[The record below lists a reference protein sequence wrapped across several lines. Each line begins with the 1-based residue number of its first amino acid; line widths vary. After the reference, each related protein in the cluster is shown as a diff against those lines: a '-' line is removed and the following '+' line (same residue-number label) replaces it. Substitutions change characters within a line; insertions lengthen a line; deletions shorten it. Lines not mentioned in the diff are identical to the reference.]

1 MKKKP
6 LSGIKILDLTRLLP
20 GPMCTLHLA
29 DMGADVL
36 KIEELS
42 IGDYARLM
50 PPMQNKNSVFFHAVN
65 RNKRSIAID
74 LTREEGRLLFF
85 KLSETADII
94 VESFRPG
101 VVNKLGIDYE
111 TLKKNNPKLI
121 YCSIT
126 GYGQTGPYRD
136 KAGHDINYC
145 AYTGVLDRGRKPNLS
160 HSLIPSPNGEGAGG
174 EVQPFIPNFQ
184 IADVVGGSL
193 NAAMGILA
201 ALVQQKMT
209 GEGQYID
216 VSIMDGILAHATT
229 ALAQVDHGEH
239 GFLTGALPCYSIYET
254 SDKKFMA
261 LGALEFKF
269 WERFCKA
276 IDRADLVIFHM
287 VAEEQAQKVFTE
299 VSTIF
304 ESNTQQFWTEKFKDI
319 DCCVSPIL
327 SLKEALNNEQ
337 VQARNMIQIKNYHDE
352 GEVLQFGLP
361 LKFSSFQFE
370 VEMPAPLLGEHT
382 EAELQKIGCSESE
395 IKELRKNK
403 IIF

>member
-1 MKKKP
+1 MKNKP
-6 LSGIKILDLTRLLP
+6 LTGVKILDLTRLLP

-42 IGDYARLM
+42 IGDYSRLM

-74 LTREEGRLLFF
+74 LTKEEGRLLFL

-145 AYTGVLDRGRKPNLS
+145 AYTGVLDRK
-160 HSLIPSPNGEGAGG
+160 E
-174 EVQPFIPNFQ
+174 EQPFIPNFQ

-201 ALVQQKMT
+201 ALVQQKTT

-276 IDRADLVIFHM
+276 IDRPDLVIFHM
-287 VAEEQAQKVFTE
+287 VAEEQAQKVFIE

-337 VQARNMIQIKNYHDE
+337 VQARNMVTVKNHPQE
-352 GEVLQFGLP
+352 GDVLQFSLP

-370 VEMPAPLLGEHT
+370 VEQSAPELGEHT

-403 IIF
+403 IIL

>member
-6 LSGIKILDLTRLLP
+6 LTGIKILDLTRLLP

-50 PPMQNKNSVFFHAVN
+50 PPMQHKNSTFFHAVN

-74 LTREEGRLLFF
+74 LTKEDGRQLFL
-85 KLSETADII
+85 KLSETADIVI
-94 VESFRPG
+94 ESFRPG
-101 VVNKLGIDYE
+101 VVNKLGIDYD

-121 YCSIT
+121 YCAIT

-145 AYTGVLDRGRKPNLS
+145 SYTGVLDRK
-160 HSLIPSPNGEGAGG
+160 GEF
-174 EVQPFIPNFQ
+174 PFIPNFQ
-184 IADVVGGSL
+184 IADIVGGSL

-229 ALAQVDHGEH
+229 ALAQVNHGEH

-276 IDRADLVIFHM
+276 IDRADLVLFHM
-287 VAEEQAQKVFTE
+287 VAEAEAGKVYNE
-299 VSTIF
+299 VSAIF
-304 ESNTQQFWTEKFKDI
+304 KSNTRQYWTDKFKDI
-319 DCCVSPIL
+319 DCCVSPVL

-337 VQARNMIQIKNYHDE
+337 VKARDMIEIKKYPDE
-352 GEVLQFGLP
+352 GEVIQFGLP
-361 LKFSSFQFE
+361 TKFSSFQFE
-370 VEMPAPLLGEHT
+370 VETPAPLLGEHT
-382 EAELQKIGCSESE
+382 AQELSALGYSKIE
-395 IKELRKNK
+395 IERLRNAK
-403 IIF
+403 IIL

>member
-6 LSGIKILDLTRLLP
+6 LTGIKILDLTRLLP

-29 DMGADVL
+29 DMGADVI

-50 PPMQNKNSVFFHAVN
+50 PPMQHKNSTFFHAVN
-65 RNKRSIAID
+65 RNKRSVAID
-74 LTREEGRLLFF
+74 LTKEEGSQLFL
-85 KLSETADII
+85 KLSETADVVI
-94 VESFRPG
+94 ESFRPG
-101 VVNKLGIDYE
+101 VVNKLGINYD

-145 AYTGVLDRGRKPNLS
+145 AYAGVLDRKEEQ
-160 HSLIPSPNGEGAGG
+160 PS
-174 EVQPFIPNFQ
+174 IPNFQ

-201 ALVQQKMT
+201 ALVQQKTT

-216 VSIMDGILAHATT
+216 VAIMDGLIAHATT
-229 ALAQVDHGEH
+229 ALAQVNHGEH

-276 IDRADLVIFHM
+276 IDKSHLLPYHM
-287 VAEEQAQKVFTE
+287 ATEAEAQKVFTE
-299 VSTIF
+299 ISIIF
-304 ESNTQQFWTEKFKDI
+304 KSNTQQYWAKKFEDI

-327 SLKEALNNEQ
+327 SLKEAMNNQQ
-337 VQARNMIQIKNYHDE
+337 VKARHMVEKINHPEE
-352 GEVLQFGLP
+352 GEITQFSLP
-361 LKFSSFQFE
+361 LKFNSFQFE
-370 VEMPAPLLGEHT
+370 IEMPAPLLGEHT
-382 EAELQKIGCSESE
+382 QQELLAIGFSE
-395 IKELRKNK
+395 IEIKKLRASK
-403 IIF
+403 IIL

>member
-1 MKKKP
+1 MKIKP
-6 LSGIKILDLTRLLP
+6 LTGVKILDLTRLLP

-74 LTREEGRLLFF
+74 LTKEEGRLLFL

-145 AYTGVLDRGRKPNLS
+145 AYTGVLDRK
-160 HSLIPSPNGEGAGG
+160 E
-174 EVQPFIPNFQ
+174 EQPFIPNFQ

-287 VAEEQAQKVFTE
+287 VAEEQAQKVFAE
-299 VSTIF
+299 VSAIF
-304 ESNTQQFWTEKFKDI
+304 ESNTQQFWIDKFKDI

-327 SLKEALNNEQ
+327 TLKESLDNEQ
-337 VQARNMIQIKNYHDE
+337 VKARNMIQIKNYPDE

-382 EAELQKIGCSESE
+382 EQELLAIGYSKIE
-395 IKELRKNK
+395 IEQLRKTK
-403 IIF
+403 IIL

>member
-6 LSGIKILDLTRLLP
+6 LTGVKILDLTRLLP

-42 IGDYARLM
+42 VGDYARLM

-74 LTREEGRLLFF
+74 LTKEEGRLLFL
-85 KLSETADII
+85 KLAETADII

-145 AYTGVLDRGRKPNLS
+145 AYTGVLDRK
-160 HSLIPSPNGEGAGG
+160 E
-174 EVQPFIPNFQ
+174 EQPFIPNFQ
-184 IADVVGGSL
+184 IADIVGGSL

-201 ALVQQKMT
+201 ALVQQKTT

-216 VSIMDGILAHATT
+216 VSIMDGILAHATA

-254 SDKKFMA
+254 SDNKFMA

-269 WERFCKA
+269 WERFCKT

-287 VAEEQAQKVFTE
+287 VAEEQAQKVFIE

-304 ESNTQQFWTEKFKDI
+304 ESNTQQFWTDKFKDI

-337 VQARNMIQIKNYHDE
+337 VKARNMIQLKNFPDE

-370 VEMPAPLLGEHT
+370 VKMPAPQLGEHT
-382 EAELQKIGCSESE
+382 QQELLAIGYSE
-395 IKELRKNK
+395 IEIKKLREIK
-403 IIF
+403 IIL

>member
-6 LSGIKILDLTRLLP
+6 LTGIKILDLTRLLP

-29 DMGADVL
+29 DMGAEVL
-36 KIEELS
+36 KIEDPVV
-42 IGDYARLM
+42 GDYARSI

-65 RNKRSIAID
+65 RNKQSLAVD
-74 LTREEGRLLFF
+74 LTKEEGRKLFL
-85 KLSETADII
+85 KLAKTADVV

-101 VVNKLGIDYE
+101 VVTKLGIDYE
-111 TLKKNNPKLI
+111 TLKAINPKLI

-145 AYTGVLDRGRKPNLS
+145 SYAGVLEQYGK
-160 HSLIPSPNGEGAGG
+160 I
-174 EVQPFIPNFQ
+174 PFIPNFQ
-184 IADVVGGSL
+184 ISDVVGGSL

-216 VSIMDGILAHATT
+216 VSIMDGVLAHATT
-229 ALAQVDHGEH
+229 ALAQVDHGEQS
-239 GFLTGALPCYSIYET
+239 FLTGALPCYSIYET

-269 WERFCKA
+269 WERFCIAVDRKDLIPYHIVADNEAEKTYNEVAA
-276 IDRADLVIFHM
+276 IF
-287 VAEEQAQKVFTE
+287 K
-299 VSTIF
+299 
-304 ESNTQQFWTEKFKDI
+304 SNSRGFWTNKFEKL
-319 DCCVSPIL
+319 DCCVSPVL
-327 SLKEALNNEQ
+327 SLTESLCNEQ
-337 VQARNMIQIKNYHDE
+337 VIAREMIQKRNVADE
-352 GEVLQFGLP
+352 GKITQFALP

-370 VEMPAPLLGEHT
+370 IETPAPLLGEHT
-382 EAELQKIGCSESE
+382 DQSLKDIGYSDTE
-395 IKELRKNK
+395 IKQLRNSK
-403 IIF
+403 IIL

>member
-6 LSGIKILDLTRLLP
+6 LTGVKILDLTRLLP

-74 LTREEGRLLFF
+74 LTREEGRLLFL

-145 AYTGVLDRGRKPNLS
+145 AYTGVLDRK
-160 HSLIPSPNGEGAGG
+160 E
-174 EVQPFIPNFQ
+174 EQPFIPNFQ

-216 VSIMDGILAHATT
+216 VSIMDGILAHATP

-276 IDRADLVIFHM
+276 INRADLVIFHM
-287 VAEEQAQKVFTE
+287 VAEEQAQKVFAE
-299 VSTIF
+299 VSAIF
-304 ESNTQQFWTEKFKDI
+304 ESNTQQFWTDKFKDI

-327 SLKEALNNEQ
+327 TLKESLDNEQ
-337 VQARNMIQIKNYHDE
+337 VKARSMVQIKNYPDE

-361 LKFSSFQFE
+361 LKFSSFEFK

-382 EAELQKIGCSESE
+382 QQELLAIGYSE
-395 IKELRKNK
+395 IEIKQLRETK
-403 IIF
+403 IIL

>member
-6 LSGIKILDLTRLLP
+6 LTGIKILDLTRLLP

-36 KIEELS
+36 KIEEIS

-50 PPMQNKNSVFFHAVN
+50 PPMQNKNSTFFQAVN

-74 LTREEGRLLFF
+74 LTKEAGRKIFL
-85 KLSETADII
+85 KLSEKADII

-101 VVNKLGIDYE
+101 VVNKLGIDYD
-111 TLKKNNPKLI
+111 TLKINNPKLI

-145 AYTGVLDRGRKPNLS
+145 AYTGVLDRKS
-160 HSLIPSPNGEGAGG
+160 EF
-174 EVQPFIPNFQ
+174 PFIPNFQ

-229 ALAQVDHGEH
+229 SLAQVNHDEKGY
-239 GFLTGALPCYSIYET
+239 LTGALPCYSVYET
-254 SDKKFMA
+254 ADKKFIA

-276 IDRADLVIFHM
+276 VNRDDLVAFHM
-287 VAEEQAQKVFTE
+287 VSDTEAQKTFTE
-299 VSTIF
+299 VEAIF
-304 ESNTQQFWTEKFKDI
+304 KSNSRQYWTDKFKDI

-327 SLKEALNNEQ
+327 SLKESLNNEQ
-337 VQARNMIQIKNYHDE
+337 VKARNMIKIKKHADE
-352 GEVLQFGLP
+352 GEIVQFGFP
-361 LKFSSFQFE
+361 LKFSGFEFE
-370 VEMPAPLLGEHT
+370 VEIPAPLLGEHT
-382 EAELQKIGCSESE
+382 SQELIAAGFSQIE
-395 IKELRKNK
+395 IEELRSSK
-403 IIF
+403 IIL

>member
-6 LSGIKILDLTRLLP
+6 LTGVKILDLTRLLP

-74 LTREEGRLLFF
+74 LTKEEGRLLFL

-126 GYGQTGPYRD
+126 GYGQSGPYRD

-145 AYTGVLDRGRKPNLS
+145 AYTGVLDRK
-160 HSLIPSPNGEGAGG
+160 E
-174 EVQPFIPNFQ
+174 EQPFIPNFQ

-216 VSIMDGILAHATT
+216 VSIMDGILAHATP

-287 VAEEQAQKVFTE
+287 VAEEQAQKVFIE
-299 VSTIF
+299 VSTFF
-304 ESNTQQFWTEKFKDI
+304 ESNTQQFWTDKFKDI

-327 SLKEALNNEQ
+327 TLKESLDNEQ
-337 VQARNMIQIKNYHDE
+337 VKARNMVQIKNYPEE

-361 LKFSSFQFE
+361 LKFSSFEFE
-370 VEMPAPLLGEHT
+370 IEQSAPELGEHT
-382 EAELQKIGCSESE
+382 EAELLKIGCSESE

>member
-6 LSGIKILDLTRLLP
+6 LTGVKILDLTRLLP

-29 DMGADVL
+29 DMGADVI

-42 IGDYARLM
+42 VGDYARLM

-65 RNKRSIAID
+65 RNKRSVAID
-74 LTREEGRLLFF
+74 LTKEEGRLLFL
-85 KLSETADII
+85 KLAETADII

-145 AYTGVLDRGRKPNLS
+145 AYTGVLDRSKKKFNS
-160 HSLIPSPNGEGAGG
+160 NPSPNGEGNQRG
-174 EVQPFIPNFQ
+174 EVTSFIPNFQ
-184 IADVVGGSL
+184 IADIVGGSL

-201 ALVQQKMT
+201 ALVQQKTT

-287 VAEEQAQKVFTE
+287 VAEEQAQKVFIE

-304 ESNTQQFWTEKFKDI
+304 ESNTQQFWTERFKDI

-327 SLKEALNNEQ
+327 SLKESLDNEQ
-337 VQARNMIQIKNYHDE
+337 VKARNMILIKKYPDA

-361 LKFSSFQFE
+361 LKFSSFEFE
-370 VEMPAPLLGEHT
+370 VEMPAPQLGEHT
-382 EAELQKIGCSESE
+382 EQELLAIGYSE
-395 IKELRKNK
+395 IEIKKLREIK
-403 IIF
+403 IIL

>member
-6 LSGIKILDLTRLLP
+6 LTGVKILDLTRLLP

-36 KIEELS
+36 KIEEIS

-50 PPMQNKNSVFFHAVN
+50 PPMQNKNSTFFHAVN

-74 LTREEGRLLFF
+74 LTKEAGRKIFL
-85 KLSETADII
+85 KLAETADII

-101 VVNKLGIDYE
+101 VVNKLGIDYD
-111 TLKKNNPKLI
+111 TLKINNPKLI

-136 KAGHDINYC
+136 KAGHDINFC
-145 AYTGVLDRGRKPNLS
+145 AYTGVLDRKN
-160 HSLIPSPNGEGAGG
+160 EF
-174 EVQPFIPNFQ
+174 PFIPNFQ

-229 ALAQVDHGEH
+229 SLAQVNHGEK
-239 GFLTGALPCYSIYET
+239 GYLTGTLPCYSVYET
-254 SDKKFMA
+254 ADKKFIA

-276 IDRADLVIFHM
+276 VDRDDLVAFHM
-287 VAEEQAQKVFTE
+287 VAGAEAQKTFAE
-299 VSTIF
+299 VAAIF
-304 ESNTQQFWTEKFKDI
+304 KSNTRQFWTDKFKDI

-327 SLKEALNNEQ
+327 SLKESLNNEQ
-337 VQARNMIQIKNYHDE
+337 VKARNMIKIEKNENE
-352 GEVLQFGLP
+352 GEIIQFGFP
-361 LKFSSFQFE
+361 LKFSGFEFE

-382 EAELQKIGCSESE
+382 SQELIAAGYSHIE
-395 IKELRKNK
+395 IEELRNSK
-403 IIF
+403 IIL

>member
-6 LSGIKILDLTRLLP
+6 LTGVKILDLTRLLP

-74 LTREEGRLLFF
+74 LTREEGRLLFL

-145 AYTGVLDRGRKPNLS
+145 AYTGVLDRK
-160 HSLIPSPNGEGAGG
+160 E
-174 EVQPFIPNFQ
+174 EQPFIPNFQ

-201 ALVQQKMT
+201 ALVQQKTT

-287 VAEEQAQKVFTE
+287 VAEEQAQKVFIE

-337 VQARNMIQIKNYHDE
+337 VQARNMIQIKNYPDE

>member
-1 MKKKP
+1 VKKKP
-6 LSGIKILDLTRLLP
+6 LTGIKILDLTRLLP

-29 DMGADVL
+29 DMGAEVL
-36 KIEELS
+36 KVEDPFV
-42 IGDYARLM
+42 GDYARSI
-50 PPMQNKNSVFFHAVN
+50 PPMQGKNSVFFHAVN
-65 RNKRSIAID
+65 RNKRSIAVD
-74 LTREEGRLLFF
+74 LTKKEGRQLFL
-85 KLSETADII
+85 KLAEKADVI

-101 VVNKLGIDYE
+101 VVNKLGIDYD
-111 TLKKNNPKLI
+111 TLKKINPQLI

-145 AYTGVLDRGRKPNLS
+145 AYAGVLDRKEQTPL
-160 HSLIPSPNGEGAGG
+160 
-174 EVQPFIPNFQ
+174 IPNFQ

-201 ALVQQKMT
+201 ALVQQKIT

-216 VSIMDGILAHATT
+216 VSIMDGLVAHATT
-229 ALAQVDHGEH
+229 ALAQVNHGER

-254 SDKKFMA
+254 SDKKFIA

-276 IDRADLVIFHM
+276 INRTDLLPFHM
-287 VAEEQAQKVFTE
+287 VADSEAQKAFTE
-299 VSTIF
+299 VATIF
-304 ESNTQQFWTEKFKDI
+304 KSNTRDYWTDKFKDA
-319 DCCVSPIL
+319 DCCVSPVL

-337 VQARNMIQIKNYHDE
+337 VQARDMIKIDSSDE
-352 GEVLQFGLP
+352 GKVTEFALP

-370 VEMPAPLLGEHT
+370 IESSAPLLGEHT
-382 EAELQKIGCSESE
+382 DMELKGIGYSEKE
-395 IKELRKNK
+395 IIELRDSK
-403 IIF
+403 IIL

>member
-6 LSGIKILDLTRLLP
+6 LTGVKVLDLTRLLP

-29 DMGADVL
+29 DMGANVL

-42 IGDYARLM
+42 VGDYARLM

-74 LTREEGRLLFF
+74 LTKEEGRLLFL

-145 AYTGVLDRGRKPNLS
+145 AYTGVLDRK
-160 HSLIPSPNGEGAGG
+160 E
-174 EVQPFIPNFQ
+174 EQPCIPNFQ

-229 ALAQVDHGEH
+229 ALAQVNHGEH

-276 IDRADLVIFHM
+276 IDRPDLVIFHM
-287 VAEEQAQKVFTE
+287 VAEEQAQKVFAE
-299 VSTIF
+299 VSAIF
-304 ESNTQQFWTEKFKDI
+304 ESNTQQFWTDKFKDI

-327 SLKEALNNEQ
+327 TLKESLDNEQ
-337 VQARNMIQIKNYHDE
+337 VQARNMIHIKNYPDE

-361 LKFSSFQFE
+361 LKFSSFEFE

-382 EAELQKIGCSESE
+382 QQELLAIGYSE
-395 IKELRKNK
+395 IEINQLRETK
-403 IIF
+403 IIL

>member
-36 KIEELS
+36 KIEELF
-42 IGDYARLM
+42 IGDYARLI
-50 PPMQNKNSVFFHAVN
+50 PPMQNKNSTFFNAVN

-74 LTREEGRLLFF
+74 LSKEEGRNIFI
-85 KLSETADII
+85 KLAETADII

-101 VVNKLGIDYE
+101 VVNKLGLDYE

-136 KAGHDINYC
+136 KAGHDINFC
-145 AYTGVLDRGRKPNLS
+145 AYSGVLDRE
-160 HSLIPSPNGEGAGG
+160 GEF
-174 EVQPFIPNFQ
+174 PFIPNFQ
-184 IADVVGGSL
+184 IGDIVGGTL

-201 ALVQQKMT
+201 ALIQQKMT

-216 VSIMDGILAHATT
+216 VSIMDGIIAHSTLALAHANSTE
-229 ALAQVDHGEH
+229 QS
-239 GFLTGALPCYSIYET
+239 FLTGVLPCYSIYET
-254 SDKKFMA
+254 SDKKFMV
-261 LGALEFKF
+261 LGAMEFKF

-276 IDRADLVIFHM
+276 INRDDLLPYHM
-287 VAEEQAQKVFTE
+287 ATNAEAQKVHTE
-299 VSTIF
+299 IATIF
-304 ESNTQQFWTEKFKDI
+304 KSNTRQYWTDKFNTI

-327 SLKEALNNEQ
+327 SLKETLDNDH
-337 VQARNMIQIKNYHDE
+337 VKARNIVEKHTYPHE
-352 GEVLQFGLP
+352 GEVVQFGLP
-361 LKFSSFQFE
+361 LKFSNFKFE
-370 VEMPAPLLGEHT
+370 VETQAPLLGEHT
-382 EAELQKIGCSESE
+382 ELELLAIGYSKIE
-395 IKELRKNK
+395 IEKLRNTN
-403 IIF
+403 IIL